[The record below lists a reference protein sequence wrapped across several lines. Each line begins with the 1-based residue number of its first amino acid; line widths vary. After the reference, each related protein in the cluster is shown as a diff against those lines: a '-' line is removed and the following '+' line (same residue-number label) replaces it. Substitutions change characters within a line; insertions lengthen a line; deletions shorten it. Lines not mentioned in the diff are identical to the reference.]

1 MNLKDIIEILN
12 FGQFSKPFL
21 NYMSKYL
28 KNESIK
34 QHEEV
39 INYIDVLKLKWD
51 AKYEEALEK
60 IEKVI
65 TLSKKRSIDYLLL
78 VEKMDVL
85 VKLSKEKEIK
95 ETFDELRNGFS
106 KLPRYL
112 RGLVVESL
120 RNIRELYYD
129 SNESMEKI
137 RHWSEVYE
145 NNPVDKGFILMADAR
160 EKKNEEKYV
169 EATQLNIQAFKTLK
183 DVPHPSGVVQ
193 ALNNISW
200 WLKDV
205 DKNTALNFTLPL
217 GFYLGYYFDD
227 DNFNVFNSLDTIFQ
241 VQKENNDP
249 MMYETAFIFSKVFSK
264 LDYEKRQIIWKDYTN
279 TIYEVRRFVINIKKG
294 NHKNTKALR
303 NFLKQEIEKEQVS
316 IKELNISKRTLDS
329 FLSGITKQIK
339 SNTLRN
345 IIDNLEF
352 EINSSLAIPIIK
364 ELKKKDIDKKFE
376 ENFYKFMEL
385 EIEKQLTEFFTS
397 YLVHY
402 YKQEVKLE
410 RVIKDIES
418 GSLIKGRC
426 DYYTRELINSIF
438 EKPLQIDIDSL
449 LTTNQEQKTYTNKD
463 ITFKEHPFYSA
474 RKILVKRFIK
484 DLNKAYLQE
493 FIEKYLKADSKQ
505 KDIIER
511 YIMNYGRY
519 YEIKNIPKELRPKV
533 PKEINVFVKK
543 YTLKRRP
550 SAISFYVFEGK
561 EREEVVEILEE
572 FE

>member
-1 MNLKDIIEILN
+1 MLLKLVTKLSTYGQFGRPFMNYLESISLNNETIEYIEILKLFWDN
-12 FGQFSKPFL
+12 KYDEVLETIERNISKL
-21 NYMSKYL
+21 RKGSLY
-28 KNESIK
+28 
-34 QHEEV
+34 
-39 INYIDVLKLKWD
+39 
-51 AKYEEALEK
+51 
-60 IEKVI
+60 
-65 TLSKKRSIDYLLL
+65 YLLL
-78 VEKMDVL
+78 SI
-85 VKLSKEKEIK
+85 KLSALHRLKREQEVKEIY
-95 ETFDELRNGFS
+95 DELRDNFGNI
-106 KLPRYL
+106 PRYV
-112 RGLVVESL
+112 RGTVVESL

-129 SNESMEKI
+129 SDENIETI
-137 RHWSEVYE
+137 RHWSEIYE

-160 EKKNEEKYV
+160 GKKNEGNYI
-169 EATQLNIQAFKTLK
+169 EAAKLNIQAFKTLK
-183 DVPHPSGVVQ
+183 NVPHPSGMVG

-205 DKNTALNFTLPL
+205 DKNISLNFTFPL
-217 GFYLGYYFDD
+217 GFYASYYFDD
-227 DNFNVFNSLDTIFQ
+227 DNYKVFNSFDTIFQ

-264 LDYEKRQIIWKDYTN
+264 LDYENRQIIWKDYTN

-294 NHKNTKALR
+294 NHRNTKALR

-376 ENFYKFMEL
+376 ENFYKFMRL
-385 EIEKQLTEFFTS
+385 KVEKQLTEFFTS

-410 RVIKDIES
+410 RVIKDIEG

-438 EKPLQIDIDSL
+438 EKPPNIDVDSL

-493 FIEKYLKADSKQ
+493 FIEKYIKADSKQ

-550 SAISFYVFEGK
+550 SGISFYVFEGK
-561 EREEVVEILEE
+561 EREKFVETLKM
-572 FE
+572 FS

>member
-1 MNLKDIIEILN
+1 MTLQSLVKIITY
-12 FGQFSKPFL
+12 GQFSRPFL
-21 NYMSKYL
+21 NYIVDYL
-28 KNESIK
+28 KNESTKGLSKGGLYYLFLEQKLIILNRLK
-34 QHEEV
+34 DVKEVEV
-39 INYIDVLKLKWD
+39 IYK
-51 AKYEEALEK
+51 
-60 IEKVI
+60 
-65 TLSKKRSIDYLLL
+65 
-78 VEKMDVL
+78 
-85 VKLSKEKEIK
+85 
-95 ETFDELRNGFS
+95 ELRDNFGNI
-106 KLPRYL
+106 PQYV

-137 RHWSEVYE
+137 RYWSEAYE
-145 NNPVDKGFILMADAR
+145 NNPVNKGFILMADAR

-241 VQKENNDP
+241 VQKESNDP
-249 MMYETAFIFSKVFSK
+249 MMYETAFIFSKCLSKVDKERYNTLKRKCGESINHLKYFVFN
-264 LDYEKRQIIWKDYTN
+264 LDNNYYL
-279 TIYEVRRFVINIKKG
+279 
-294 NHKNTKALR
+294 NTKTLR
-303 NFLKQEIEKEQVS
+303 NFIKQEVEKEQVS
-316 IKELNISKRTLDS
+316 IKELNISKRTLND
-329 FLSGITKQIK
+329 FLSGKTKQIK

-345 IIDNLEF
+345 IINNLEF
-352 EINSSLAIPIIK
+352 EINTSLAISIIN

-376 ENFYKFMEL
+376 ENFYKFISL
-385 EIEKQLTEFFTS
+385 RIEKQLSEFFTS

-402 YKQEVKLE
+402 YRQEVKLE
-410 RVIKDIES
+410 KVIKDIKS
-418 GSLIKGRC
+418 GSLTKERC

-519 YEIKNIPKELRPKV
+519 DEIKNIPKELRPKV

-561 EREEVVEILEE
+561 EREELFEILEE

>member
-112 RGLVVESL
+112 RGLVVEFL

-385 EIEKQLTEFFTS
+385 EVEKQLSEFFIS

-402 YKQEVKLE
+402 YRQEVKLE
-410 RVIKDIES
+410 KVIKDIKS
-418 GSLIKGRC
+418 GSLTKERC

-438 EKPLQIDIDSL
+438 EKTPNIDVDSIL
-449 LTTNQEQKTYTNKD
+449 INNQELKTYTNKD
-463 ITFKEHPFYSA
+463 ITFKEHPYYSA
-474 RKILVKRFIK
+474 RKILVKRFMK
-484 DLNKAYLQE
+484 DLNKIYLQE
-493 FIEKYLKADSKQ
+493 FIENYINLDSNQ
-505 KDIIER
+505 KDIIEK

-533 PKEINVFVKK
+533 PKDINVFVKK
-543 YTLKRRP
+543 YTLKRRL
-550 SAISFYVFEGK
+550 SATSFYVFERQ
-561 EREEVVEILEE
+561 EREKFVEALKM
-572 FE
+572 FS

>member
-1 MNLKDIIEILN
+1 MNLKDIVEILN

-21 NYMSKYL
+21 NYMGEYL
-28 KNESIK
+28 KNELIK

-60 IEKVI
+60 IENAI
-65 TLSKKRSIDYLLL
+65 TLSKKRSINYLLL
-78 VEKMDVL
+78 AEKMDLL

-95 ETFDELRNGFS
+95 EIYDELKKGFPT
-106 KLPRYL
+106 LPRYL
-112 RGLVVESL
+112 RGLIVQSL
-120 RNIRELYYD
+120 RNIRELYYE

-137 RHWSEVYE
+137 RHWSETYE
-145 NNPVDKGFILMADAR
+145 NNPVNKGFILMADAR

-241 VQKENNDP
+241 VQKESNDP
-249 MMYETAFIFSKVFSK
+249 MMYETAFIFSKCLSKVDKERYNTLKRKCGESINHLKYFVFN
-264 LDYEKRQIIWKDYTN
+264 LDNNYYL
-279 TIYEVRRFVINIKKG
+279 
-294 NHKNTKALR
+294 NTKVLR

-316 IKELNISKRTLDS
+316 IKELNISKRALDN

-339 SNTLRN
+339 PNTLRN

-352 EINSSLAIPIIK
+352 EINSSLAISIIN

-376 ENFYKFMEL
+376 ENFYKFISLRAE
-385 EIEKQLTEFFTS
+385 EQLSEFFTS

-402 YKQEVKLE
+402 YRQEVKLE
-410 RVIKDIES
+410 KVIKDIES
-418 GSLIKGRC
+418 GSLTKERS
-426 DYYTRELINSIF
+426 DYYTKELINSIF
-438 EKPLQIDIDSL
+438 EKTPNIDVDSIL
-449 LTTNQEQKTYTNKD
+449 INYQELKTYTNKD
-463 ITFKEHPFYSA
+463 ITFKEHPYYSA
-474 RKILVKRFIK
+474 RKILVKKFMN
-484 DLNKAYLQE
+484 DLNKIYLQE
-493 FIEKYLKADSKQ
+493 FIENYINLDSNQ
-505 KDIIER
+505 KDIIEK
-511 YIMNYGRY
+511 YIMNFIFFNSTKG
-519 YEIKNIPKELRPKV
+519 
-533 PKEINVFVKK
+533 VFPTAVSLCIFC
-543 YTLKRRP
+543 T
-550 SAISFYVFEGK
+550 SAIV
-561 EREEVVEILEE
+561 
-572 FE
+572 

>member
-1 MNLKDIIEILN
+1 MTLQSLVKIITY
-12 FGQFSKPFL
+12 GQFSRPFL
-21 NYMSKYL
+21 NYIVDYL
-28 KNESIK
+28 KNESTK
-34 QHEEV
+34 QHEEF
-39 INYIDVLKLKWD
+39 IDYIDVLKLKWD

-60 IEKVI
+60 IEEGIKG
-65 TLSKKRSIDYLLL
+65 LSKGGLYYLFLEQKLIILKRL
-78 VEKMDVL
+78 KA
-85 VKLSKEKEIK
+85 IK
-95 ETFDELRNGFS
+95 EVEVIYKELRDNFGNI
-106 KLPRYL
+106 PQYV

-137 RHWSEVYE
+137 RYWSEAYE
-145 NNPVDKGFILMADAR
+145 NNPVNKGFILMADAR

-249 MMYETAFIFSKVFSK
+249 MMYETAFIFSKCLSK
-264 LDYEKRQIIWKDYTN
+264 VDKERYNTLKRKCGKSINQLKYCVCSLDSNYYL
-279 TIYEVRRFVINIKKG
+279 NIK
-294 NHKNTKALR
+294 TLR
-303 NFLKQEIEKEQVS
+303 NFIKQEIEKEQVS

-385 EIEKQLTEFFTS
+385 EVEKQLTEFFTS

-426 DYYTRELINSIF
+426 DYYTRELINSTF
-438 EKPLQIDIDSL
+438 EKPPNIDVDSL

-561 EREEVVEILEE
+561 EREKFVETLKM
-572 FE
+572 FS

>member
-1 MNLKDIIEILN
+1 MRTKDFVHILD
-12 FGQFSKPFL
+12 FGVFSKPFL
-21 NYMSKYL
+21 NYIIDSGNDFSLEKGIREY
-28 KNESIK
+28 IK
-34 QHEEV
+34 
-39 INYIDVLKLKWD
+39 VLKLVWEME
-51 AKYEEALEK
+51 YEEALKTIDGNINKVKNTSIYFLFLCEK
-60 IEKVI
+60 MSISNKLKNIEEVFKIYNELRIKFDHISEMIRGIVVEALCNNYQMYKDHTNEGI
-65 TLSKKRSIDYLLL
+65 QLTRFWSKKY
-78 VEKMDVL
+78 E
-85 VKLSKEKEIK
+85 EIA
-95 ETFDELRNGFS
+95 
-106 KLPRYL
+106 
-112 RGLVVESL
+112 
-120 RNIRELYYD
+120 
-129 SNESMEKI
+129 
-137 RHWSEVYE
+137 
-145 NNPVDKGFILMADAR
+145 PVKGFILISQAR
-160 EKKNEEKYV
+160 EKKNEG
-169 EATQLNIQAFKTLK
+169 NIAESIRSYIEAFKILGNIPNPTGMILT
-183 DVPHPSGVVQ
+183 V
-193 ALNNISW
+193 NNIAW
-200 WLKDV
+200 CLKET
-205 DKNTALNFTLPL
+205 KRLTALNFSLVL

-227 DNFNVFNSLDTIFQ
+227 NNYQVFNSFDTIFQ

-303 NFLKQEIEKEQVS
+303 NFIKQEIEKEQVS
-316 IKELNISKRTLDS
+316 IKELNISKRTLDN

-339 SNTLRN
+339 PNTLRN

-385 EIEKQLTEFFTS
+385 EVEKQLTKFFTS

-463 ITFKEHPFYSA
+463 ITFKEHPFYLA
-474 RKILVKRFIK
+474 RKELVKKFMK
-484 DLNKAYLQE
+484 DLNKIHLQE

-561 EREEVVEILEE
+561 EREKFVETLKM
-572 FE
+572 FS